1 MLSAIIRKE
10 FLDKVSTLR
19 FFIALLLS
27 FGLTTI
33 SASVLSSN
41 YAQELADY
49 HARVKLHA
57 ETKSEGLVIVD
68 RKPSVLSVLFPGI
81 ENNSARS
88 VRLEVDLYPE
98 TIETIDDNP
107 LSVLFETVDWTFIIG
122 IVMSLLAILFAYDT
136 VCGERETGTLALM
149 ASNSTPKPML
159 ILGKWIGGY
168 LSLILPCLV
177 GWFSGF
183 LILITDPQIQLTAA
197 DLSSVGWLLFGA
209 LLYLACVFALG
220 VLVSTLTSRSSTAI
234 VALLLLWG
242 VGVFVIPNLGP
253 DLAKVIY
260 PIPSFASHAREM
272 KLVEKDLQHQ
282 RQQWHDEAS
291 LEVIDKR
298 MLLADA
304 WKVQV
309 DTEARFI
316 NAKKEALSKLTVDYR
331 RKVQQQEQI
340 AAAIAALSPYA
351 CFTSFV
357 TQLAGTDSESEAQ
370 FIATAERFDREYF
383 DELSRVLQHMLPH
396 IETET
401 PIKKRNEVNFSH
413 TELTVNERL
422 KSGFVPLCLLLL
434 FTTLFL
440 IGGYAAFLRYD
451 VKP

>member
-1 MLSAIIRKE
+1 MLRTIIQKE
-10 FLDKVSTLR
+10 FLDKISTLR

-33 SASVLSSN
+33 SASVLSNN

-49 HARVKLHA
+49 HARVKLHT

-107 LSVLFETVDWTFIIG
+107 LSVLFATVDWTFIIG

-136 VCGERETGTLALM
+136 VCGERETGTLALT
-149 ASNSTPKPML
+149 ASNSIPKPML

-177 GWFSGF
+177 GWLSGL
-183 LILITDPQIQLTAA
+183 LILITHPQIQLTAT
-197 DLSSVGWLLFGA
+197 DWSSLGWLLFGA

-253 DLAKVIY
+253 DLAKAVY
-260 PIPSFASHAREM
+260 RIPSFASHAREL
-272 KLVEKDLQHQ
+272 KLVEKDLQGQ
-282 RQQWHDEAS
+282 RQKWHDEAS
-291 LEVIDKR
+291 LEIIDKR
-298 MLLADA
+298 LSLPAA
-304 WKVQV
+304 WKLQV
-309 DTEARFI
+309 DTEARYI
-316 NAKKEALSKLTVDYR
+316 NAKKDALSKLTVEYR
-331 RKVQQQEQI
+331 RKVDKQEQI
-340 AAAIAALSPYA
+340 AAGIASLSPYA

-357 TQLAGTDSESEAQ
+357 TQLAGTDSRSEAR
-370 FIATAERFDREYF
+370 FIATAERFDNEYF
-383 DELSRVLQHMLPH
+383 DDLNRVLQQTLPH
-396 IETET
+396 IKTES
-401 PIKKRNEVNFSH
+401 PIEKGKVIFSH
-413 TELTVNERL
+413 SEPTVNERL
-422 KSGFVPLCLLLL
+422 KHGFVPLSLLLL

-440 IGGYAAFLRYD
+440 VGGYAAFLRYD
-451 VKP
+451 VR

>member
-1 MLSAIIRKE
+1 MLRTIIQKE
-10 FLDKVSTLR
+10 FLDKISTLR
-19 FFIALLLS
+19 FFIAFLLS

-49 HARVKLHA
+49 HARVKLHT

-98 TIETIDDNP
+98 TIETINDNP
-107 LSVLFETVDWTFIIG
+107 LSVLFTTVDWTFIIG

-149 ASNSTPKPML
+149 ASNAAPKPML

-177 GWFSGF
+177 GWFAGF
-183 LILITDPQIQLTAA
+183 LILITHPQIQLTAA
-197 DLSSVGWLLFGA
+197 DWSSVGWLLFCA

-234 VALLLLWG
+234 VALLMLWG

-253 DLAKVIY
+253 DLAKVVY
-260 PIPSFASHAREM
+260 QIPPFAAHAREM
-272 KLVEKDLQHQ
+272 KIVEKELQDQ
-282 RQQWHDEAS
+282 RQRWHDETS
-291 LEVIDKR
+291 LEVIDR
-298 MLLADA
+298 RLSLADGR
-304 WKVQV
+304 KLQV

-331 RKVQQQEQI
+331 RKVDKQEQI
-340 AAAIAALSPYA
+340 AAGIASLSPYA

-357 TQLAGTDSESEAQ
+357 TQLAGTDSRSEAQ
-370 FIATAERFDREYF
+370 FIATVERFDSEYF
-383 DELSRVLQHMLPH
+383 DELGRALQNTLPY
-396 IETET
+396 IETQT
-401 PIKKRNEVNFSH
+401 PIEKRNEVNFSH

-422 KSGFVPLCLLLL
+422 KSGSVPLCLLLL

-451 VKP
+451 VR

>member
-1 MLSAIIRKE
+1 MLSTIIRKE
-10 FLDKVSTLR
+10 FLDKISTLR
-19 FFIALLLS
+19 FFIAFLLS

-33 SASVLSSN
+33 SASVLSNN

-98 TIETIDDNP
+98 TIETINDNP
-107 LSVLFETVDWTFIIG
+107 LSVLFTTVDWTFIIG
-122 IVMSLLAILFAYDT
+122 VVMSLLAILFAYDT

-149 ASNSTPKPML
+149 ASNAAPKPML

-183 LILITDPQIQLTAA
+183 LIFITHPQIQLTAA
-197 DLSSVGWLLFGA
+197 DWSSVGWLLLGA
-209 LLYLACVFALG
+209 SLYLACVFALG

-234 VALLLLWG
+234 VALLMLWG

-253 DLAKVIY
+253 DLAKAVY
-260 PIPSFASHAREM
+260 QIPPFAAHAREL
-272 KLVEKDLQHQ
+272 KLAEKDLQRQ
-282 RQQWHDEAS
+282 RQKWHDEAS

-298 MLLADA
+298 LSLPDA
-304 WKVQV
+304 WKLQV
-309 DTEARFI
+309 DAEARFI
-316 NAKKEALSKLTVDYR
+316 SAKKEALSKLTEGYR
-331 RKVQQQEQI
+331 RKVDKQEQV
-340 AAAIAALSPYA
+340 AAAIASLSPYA

-357 TQLAGTDSESEAQ
+357 TQLAGTDSRSETQ
-370 FIATAERFDREYF
+370 FIATAERFDNEYF
-383 DELSRVLQHMLPH
+383 DDLNWVLQHTLPH
-396 IETET
+396 TKTET
-401 PIKKRNEVNFSH
+401 SIDRRNEINFSH

-422 KSGFVPLCLLLL
+422 KSGFAPLCFLLL
-434 FTTLFL
+434 FTALFL
-440 IGGYAAFLRYD
+440 VGGYAAFLRYD
-451 VKP
+451 VK

>member
-1 MLSAIIRKE
+1 MLSTIIRKE
-10 FLDKVSTLR
+10 FLDKISTLR

-27 FGLTTI
+27 AGLTTI
-33 SASVLSSN
+33 SASVLSNN

-49 HARVKLHA
+49 HARVKLHT

-98 TIETIDDNP
+98 TIETINDNP
-107 LSVLFETVDWTFIIG
+107 LSVLFTAVDWTFIIG

-149 ASNSTPKPML
+149 TSNSTPRPML

-168 LSLILPCLV
+168 LCLILTCFV

-183 LILITDPQIQLTAA
+183 LILINHPQIQFTSANW
-197 DLSSVGWLLFGA
+197 SSVGWLLFGA
-209 LLYLACVFALG
+209 LLYLACIFALG

-242 VGVFVIPNLGP
+242 AGVFVIPNLGP
-253 DLAKVIY
+253 DFAKVAY
-260 PIPSFASHAREM
+260 SIPSFVSHVREL
-272 KLVEKDLQHQ
+272 KLAEKDLHRQ
-282 RQQWHDEAS
+282 RQKWHDEAS

-298 MLLADA
+298 MSLPDA
-304 WKVQV
+304 WKMQV
-309 DTEARFI
+309 DAEARFI
-316 NAKKEALSKLTVDYR
+316 NAKKEALSKLTKGYR
-331 RKVQQQEQI
+331 REVDKQEQI
-340 AAAIAALSPYA
+340 AAAIASLSPYA

-357 TQLAGTDSESEAQ
+357 TQLAGTDSRSEAQ
-370 FIATAERFDREYF
+370 FIATAERFDNEYF
-383 DELSRVLQHMLPH
+383 DDLNRVLQHTLPH
-396 IETET
+396 IQTDS
-401 PIKKRNEVNFSH
+401 PIEKRNEINFSY
-413 TELTVNERL
+413 TERTVNERL
-422 KSGFVPLCLLLL
+422 KSGFVPLALLLL

-451 VKP
+451 VR

>member
-1 MLSAIIRKE
+1 MLSTIIRKE
-10 FLDKVSTLR
+10 FLDKISTLR
-19 FFIALLLS
+19 FFIAFLLS

-49 HARVKLHA
+49 HARVKLHT

-98 TIETIDDNP
+98 TIETINDNP
-107 LSVLFETVDWTFIIG
+107 LSVLFTTVDWTFIIG

-149 ASNSTPKPML
+149 ASNAASKPML

-183 LILITDPQIQLTAA
+183 LILMTHPQIQLTAA
-197 DLSSVGWLLFGA
+197 DWTSVGWLLCGA

-234 VALLLLWG
+234 VALLMLWG

-253 DLAKVIY
+253 DLAKVVY
-260 PIPSFASHAREM
+260 QIPPFAAHAREL
-272 KLVEKDLQHQ
+272 KLAEKELQDQ
-282 RQQWHDEAS
+282 RQRWHDEAS
-291 LEVIDKR
+291 LEVIDR
-298 MLLADA
+298 RLSLADGR
-304 WKVQV
+304 KLQV

-331 RKVQQQEQI
+331 RKVQRQEQI
-340 AAAIAALSPYA
+340 ASAIASLSPYA

-357 TQLAGTDSESEAQ
+357 TQLAGTDSRSEAK
-370 FIATAERFDREYF
+370 FITASERFDSEYF
-383 DELSRVLQHMLPH
+383 NELSRALQHTLPYM
-396 IETET
+396 EPET
-401 PIKKRNEVNFSH
+401 PIEKEDIFSY
-413 TELTVNERL
+413 TELTVHERL
-422 KSGFVPLCLLLL
+422 KSGFVPLALLLL

>member
-1 MLSAIIRKE
+1 MLSTIIRKE
-10 FLDKVSTLR
+10 FLDKISTLR
-19 FFIALLLS
+19 FFIAFLLS

-33 SASVLSSN
+33 SASVLSNN

-49 HARVKLHA
+49 HARVKLHT

-88 VRLEVDLYPE
+88 ARLEVDLYPE
-98 TIETIDDNP
+98 TIETINDNP
-107 LSVLFETVDWTFIIG
+107 LSVLFTTVDWIFIIG

-149 ASNSTPKPML
+149 ASNAAPKPML

-183 LILITDPQIQLTAA
+183 LIFITHPQIQLTAA
-197 DLSSVGWLLFGA
+197 DWSIVGWLLFGA
-209 LLYLACVFALG
+209 SLYLACVFALG

-234 VALLLLWG
+234 VALLMLWG

-253 DLAKVIY
+253 DLAKVVY
-260 PIPSFASHAREM
+260 RIPSFVSHAREL
-272 KLVEKDLQHQ
+272 KLAEKELQDQ
-282 RQQWHDEAS
+282 RQRWHDEAS
-291 LEVIDKR
+291 LEVIDR
-298 MLLADA
+298 RLSLADGR
-304 WKVQV
+304 KLQV

-331 RKVQQQEQI
+331 RKVQRQEQI
-340 AAAIAALSPYA
+340 TAAIASLSPYA
-351 CFTSFV
+351 CFASFV
-357 TQLAGTDSESEAQ
+357 TQLAGTDSRSEAQ
-370 FIATAERFDREYF
+370 FIAAAERFDSEYF
-383 DELSRVLQHMLPH
+383 NELSRALQHTLPH
-396 IETET
+396 MEAEPPIE
-401 PIKKRNEVNFSH
+401 KGDVFSYS
-413 TELTVNERL
+413 ELTVNERL
-422 KSGFVPLCLLLL
+422 KSGFVPLALLLL

-440 IGGYAAFLRYD
+440 VGGYAAFLQYD

>member
-1 MLSAIIRKE
+1 MLSTIIRKE
-10 FLDKVSTLR
+10 FLDKISTLR
-19 FFIALLLS
+19 FFIAFLLS

-49 HARVKLHA
+49 HARVKLHT

-88 VRLEVDLYPE
+88 VRLEADLYPE
-98 TIETIDDNP
+98 TIETINDNP
-107 LSVLFETVDWTFIIG
+107 LSVLFATVDWTFIIG

-149 ASNSTPKPML
+149 TSNSTPKPML

-183 LILITDPQIQLTAA
+183 LIFINHPQIQLTAA
-197 DLSSVGWLLFGA
+197 DWTSVGWLLFCA
-209 LLYLACVFALG
+209 LLYLACIFALG
-220 VLVSTLTSRSSTAI
+220 VLVSTLTSRSSTAL
-234 VALLLLWG
+234 VALLMLWG

-253 DLAKVIY
+253 DLAKAVY
-260 PIPSFASHAREM
+260 QIPPFAAHAREM
-272 KLVEKDLQHQ
+272 KIVEKELQDQ
-282 RQQWHDEAS
+282 RQRWHDEAS
-291 LEVIDKR
+291 LEVIDR
-298 MLLADA
+298 QLSLADGR
-304 WKVQV
+304 KLQV

-331 RKVQQQEQI
+331 RKVQRQEQI
-340 AAAIAALSPYA
+340 AAAIASLSPYA
-351 CFTSFV
+351 CFTSFA
-357 TQLAGTDSESEAQ
+357 TQLAGTDSRSEAK
-370 FIATAERFDREYF
+370 FIAAVERFDSEYF
-383 DELSRVLQHMLPH
+383 NELSRVLQHTLPYM
-396 IETET
+396 EAET
-401 PIKKRNEVNFSH
+401 PIEKGDIFSY
-413 TELTVNERL
+413 TERTVNERL
-422 KSGFVPLCLLLL
+422 KSGFVPLALLLL

>member
-1 MLSAIIRKE
+1 MLSTIIRKE
-10 FLDKVSTLR
+10 FLDKISTLR
-19 FFIALLLS
+19 FFIAFLLS

-33 SASVLSSN
+33 SASVLSNN

-49 HARVKLHA
+49 HARVKLHT

-107 LSVLFETVDWTFIIG
+107 LSVLFATVDWTFIIG

-136 VCGERETGTLALM
+136 VCGERETGTLALT
-149 ASNSTPKPML
+149 ASNSVPKPML

-177 GWFSGF
+177 SWLSGL
-183 LILITDPQIQLTAA
+183 LILITHPQIQLITA
-197 DLSSVGWLLFGA
+197 DWSSVGWLLFGA
-209 LLYLACVFALG
+209 LLYLACIFALA

-253 DLAKVIY
+253 DLAKAVY
-260 PIPSFASHAREM
+260 RIPSFASHAREL
-272 KLVEKDLQHQ
+272 KLVEKDLQRQ
-282 RQQWHDEAS
+282 RQKWHDEAS

-298 MLLADA
+298 MSLPAA
-304 WKVQV
+304 WKLQV

-316 NAKKEALSKLTVDYR
+316 NSKKEALSKLTVDYR
-331 RKVQQQEQI
+331 REVDKQEQI
-340 AAAIAALSPYA
+340 TAAIASLSPYT

-357 TQLAGTDSESEAQ
+357 TQLAGTDSRSEAQ
-370 FIATAERFDREYF
+370 FIATAERFDTEYF
-383 DELSRVLQHMLPH
+383 DHLNRVLQNTLPH
-396 IETET
+396 IKTDT
-401 PIKKRNEVNFSH
+401 PIEKRNEVNFSH

-451 VKP
+451 VR

>member
-1 MLSAIIRKE
+1 MLRTIIQKE
-10 FLDKVSTLR
+10 FLDKISTLR

-33 SASVLSSN
+33 SASVLSNN

-49 HARVKLHA
+49 HARVKLHT

-107 LSVLFETVDWTFIIG
+107 LSVLFATVDWTFIIG

-149 ASNSTPKPML
+149 TSNATPKPML

-168 LSLILPCLV
+168 LSLVLPCLV

-183 LILITDPQIQLTAA
+183 LILITHPQIQLTAT
-197 DLSSVGWLLFGA
+197 DWSSLGWLLFGA

-242 VGVFVIPNLGP
+242 VGVFVIPNLAS
-253 DLAKVIY
+253 DLAKMVY
-260 PIPSFASHAREM
+260 RIPSFASHAREM
-272 KLVEKDLQHQ
+272 KLVEKELQGQ
-282 RQQWHDEAS
+282 RQRWHDEAS
-291 LEVIDKR
+291 LEVIDR
-298 MLLADA
+298 GRSLAEGRTL
-304 WKVQV
+304 QV
-309 DTEARFI
+309 DTEVRFI
-316 NAKKEALSKLTVDYR
+316 NAKKEALSKLTVDYH
-331 RKVQQQEQI
+331 RKVDKQEQI
-340 AAAIAALSPYA
+340 AAGIASLSPYA

-357 TQLAGTDSESEAQ
+357 TQLAGTDSRNETQ
-370 FIATAERFDREYF
+370 FIAAAERFGPEYF
-383 DELSRVLQHMLPH
+383 DDLSRVLQHTLPY
-396 IETET
+396 IEAEP
-401 PIKKRNEVNFSH
+401 PIEKGEIIFSYS
-413 TELTVNERL
+413 EPTVNERL
-422 KSGFVPLCLLLL
+422 KHGFVPLSLLLL

-440 IGGYAAFLRYD
+440 VGGYAAFLRYD